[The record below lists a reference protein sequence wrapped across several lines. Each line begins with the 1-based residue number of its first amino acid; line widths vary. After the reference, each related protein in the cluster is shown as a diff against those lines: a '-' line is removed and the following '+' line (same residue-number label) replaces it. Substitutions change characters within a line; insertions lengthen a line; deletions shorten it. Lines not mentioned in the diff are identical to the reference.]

1 MAKHESRKLE
11 GLFPVIFF
19 IEVVG
24 FAKKW
29 ALAHLTQNSN
39 THNSSLLQGYA
50 TKMEPLESSSRV
62 LCNGT

>member
-19 IEVVG
+19 EVVG

-39 THNSSLLQGYA
+39 THNSLLLQG
-50 TKMEPLESSSRV
+50 
-62 LCNGT
+62 